1 MVFTTTT
8 SPSEFV
14 VSVNGKPHTVP
25 GKLGNLSLNEWIR
38 THAGVKVWLWAKA
51 VLCGI
56 HWPRAVS
63 EASTWPAPLST
74 CAQSTKLGCGEGGC
88 GACAVLISS
97 TDPATGRC

>member
-1 MVFTTTT
+1 MVCTTTT

-25 GKLGNLSLNEWIR
+25 GELGNLSLNEWIR
-38 THAGVKVWLWAKA
+38 THAGVKVWPWAKA
-51 VLCGI
+51 GPVWCPL
-56 HWPRAVS
+56 VN
-63 EASTWPAPLST
+63 EASTLPAHLST

>member
-38 THAGVKVWLWAKA
+38 THAGVKVWPKGEGRSC
-51 VLCGI
+51 V
-56 HWPRAVS
+56 
-63 EASTWPAPLST
+63 AST
-74 CAQSTKLGCGEGGC
+74 
-88 GACAVLISS
+88 
-97 TDPATGRC
+97 GRKQ